1 MISLSEEKVEPMVKS
16 YISQKTVEMNL
27 ICDSEISRL
36 EHMKAR
42 SLSVRDEE
50 ILAHKNLK
58 SILEKS
64 FNEAKMRLDSV
75 RVIF

>member
-1 MISLSEEKVEPMVKS
+1 MVNN
-16 YISQKTVEMNL
+16 YISQKTKEMNGL
-27 ICDSEISRL
+27 CDSEILRL

-42 SLSVRDEE
+42 NLSVREEE

-58 SILEKS
+58 GILEKS
-64 FNEAKMRLDSV
+64 FNESKMRLDSV